1 MIKKLNANKKLWL
14 ALLCSLP
21 MIVFAQSKKI
31 DGVEAVVGNEIVL
44 QSDIDRDYEIA
55 KQNGQTFPDK
65 CSFLN
70 NMLVQKMVLNHAKND
85 TLVKIADDRIKAR
98 ASAVLEDFRNR
109 ATDVQLLQVYGVK
122 TIPELKNLLENIVR
136 ENALIETKKSMI
148 EENIDASP
156 EDVKNFFE
164 ENKSELPRVNEEVE
178 LAHIV
183 IYPEIT
189 ETHKQQIIDSL
200 KQIKKDIENGESFAT
215 KATLFS
221 QDPGSASQGGLYK
234 NIKRGKFVPEFD
246 AVAFNLE
253 EGQISDPVETE
264 FGYHIIKL
272 DKRLGQAIDVRHI
285 LLVPKPTQAEIDS
298 AKVKLEKIKQDIK
311 LGKITFKEA
320 ALQNSVDKYTRF
332 NGGVLTNPQTGED
345 RFERSSLPYNQ
356 VYALAG
362 LQKGDISDIFE
373 SEYKNK
379 KVLSILQLIDVIP
392 AHQISL
398 STDYTRL
405 KNYTLQ
411 KKKQEVLYDWIR
423 KNLPNTY
430 IKIGKDYQNCNF
442 EFNWLKK

>member
-1 MIKKLNANKKLWL
+1 M
-14 ALLCSLP
+14 
-21 MIVFAQSKKI
+21 
-31 DGVEAVVGNEIVL
+31 
-44 QSDIDRDYEIA
+44 
-55 KQNGQTFPDK
+55 
-65 CSFLN
+65 
-70 NMLVQKMVLNHAKND
+70 
-85 TLVKIADDRIKAR
+85 
-98 ASAVLEDFRNR
+98 
-109 ATDVQLLQVYGVK
+109 
-122 TIPELKNLLENIVR
+122 
-136 ENALIETKKSMI
+136 
-148 EENIDASP
+148 
-156 EDVKNFFE
+156 
-164 ENKSELPRVNEEVE
+164 
-178 LAHIV
+178 
-183 IYPEIT
+183 
-189 ETHKQQIIDSL
+189 
-200 KQIKKDIENGESFAT
+200 
-215 KATLFS
+215 
-221 QDPGSASQGGLYK
+221 YK

-405 KNYTLQ
+405 KTI
-411 KKKQEVLYDWIR
+411 LYKR
-423 KNLPNTY
+423 KNKRFCTTGFAKTY
-430 IKIGKDYQNCNF
+430 QTLT
-442 EFNWLKK
+442 LK